1 MTGNVKNNHRGL
13 LIASISGIIVS
24 LIMCFTGVQLGPFAP
39 LIIAFG
45 IYMALFFLLVL
56 FGIGISITAQKYSSR

>member
-1 MTGNVKNNHRGL
+1 MIEQVKNNHRGL
-13 LIASISGIIVS
+13 LIASISGLIVA

-45 IYMALFFLLVL
+45 IYIALFFFLVL
-56 FGIGISITAQKYSSR
+56 CGIGISIAAQKYSSR